1 VRVSRATP
9 CRSTYLRHP
18 RHSMDLSSS
27 DQPDP
32 HPCPFA
38 GGMAGSSAGPLVFAL
53 RTCDSGRYADPSTS
67 VQPLGSRLQMFK
79 AIPYGRPVR
88 LNWTQFLATLDTGP
102 VLLVFTSGRER
113 SKGASLRL
121 STFSRRGGPMGGFWL
136 PAHTYR
142 TSHFC
147 GETSSQLRQE
157 APIAALALPF
167 HEQLSGA

>member
-1 VRVSRATP
+1 VCPS

-18 RHSMDLSSS
+18 HSMDLSSS

-32 HPCPFA
+32 LPVRWWNGWWLCW
-38 GGMAGSSAGPLVFAL
+38 SLVFAL
-53 RTCDSGRYADPSTS
+53 RTCRSGRYADSPKA
-67 VQPLGSRLQMFK
+67 PHLLGSRLWMFM

-102 VLLVFTSGRER
+102 VRLVFTSGRER

-121 STFSRRGGPMGGFWL
+121 STFSSRGGPMGGFWL

-142 TSHFC
+142 PHIFVVKPQASSVRRRLSLLWPYHFMN
-147 GETSSQLRQE
+147 S
-157 APIAALALPF
+157 
-167 HEQLSGA
+167 